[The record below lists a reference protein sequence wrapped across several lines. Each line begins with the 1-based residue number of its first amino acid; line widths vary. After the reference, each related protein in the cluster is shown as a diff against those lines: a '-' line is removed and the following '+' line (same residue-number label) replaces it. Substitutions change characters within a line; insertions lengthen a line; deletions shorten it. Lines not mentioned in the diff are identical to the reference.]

1 MLNVDNDHPDCFESS
16 EHAKI
21 VFERF
26 AKNTKKNGF
35 ILKNGDDK
43 LLAEVDGVSFGFGLN
58 NFYRATNMLCKRG
71 YYSFDV
77 MKKGKKLTRV
87 CLAVPGQY
95 NVFNALACFSV
106 MDSMGFEK
114 ECIKKGLQTFCGVE
128 RRCQIYHKNSDVIVD
143 YAHHPNEI
151 KQFLQTVREMGYKKS
166 RLVFQPHTY
175 TRTKALFDQFADVLE
190 GDEIFVLPT
199 FAAREKPIAGFES
212 CDLVDEIKKRGKNA
226 RYIGDVQRLVDI
238 LNCKQV
244 DDEVILL
251 VGAGDVDKIQT
262 MLK

>member
-1 MLNVDNDHPDCFESS
+1 
-16 EHAKI
+16 
-21 VFERF
+21 
-26 AKNTKKNGF
+26 
-35 ILKNGDDK
+35 
-43 LLAEVDGVSFGFGLN
+43 
-58 NFYRATNMLCKRG
+58 
-71 YYSFDV
+71 
-77 MKKGKKLTRV
+77 MKKILIIEDNELNMKLFSDI
-87 CLAVPGQY
+87 LEY
-95 NVFNALACFSV
+95 NDYKV
-106 MDSMGFEK
+106 EK
-114 ECIKKGLQTFCGVE
+114 AQDG
-128 RRCQIYHKNSDVIVD
+128 
-143 YAHHPNEI
+143 
-151 KQFLQTVREMGYKKS
+151 EMGYKKS